1 MKQEELMRYSRHIML
16 PEIDIVGQEKLANSS
31 IGIIGLG
38 GLGSPCSIYLAASG
52 IGTMNLFDDDNVEL
66 SNLQRQII
74 FDSSD
79 VGAKKNL
86 IAKKKLL
93 NLNENIICNSFSE
106 RINKKNITKLLKDSD
121 FVIDCSD
128 NFETRKII
136 NEYCFKNDKDLI
148 SGACIGWKGQIFNF
162 NFSSSNS
169 SCYECLFEEIEE
181 EDLSCRESSIFSPL
195 AGLVGTFL
203 AIEIIK
209 NILEINNSKENFIE
223 IDSLTNVIQKRVIE
237 KNPFCKICKKK

>member
-1 MKQEELMRYSRHIML
+1 ML
-16 PEIDIVGQEKLANSS
+16 PEIDIIGQEKLANSS

-74 FDSSD
+74 FNSSD

-136 NEYCFKNDKDLI
+136 K
-148 SGACIGWKGQIFNF
+148 
-162 NFSSSNS
+162 
-169 SCYECLFEEIEE
+169 
-181 EDLSCRESSIFSPL
+181 
-195 AGLVGTFL
+195 
-203 AIEIIK
+203 
-209 NILEINNSKENFIE
+209 
-223 IDSLTNVIQKRVIE
+223 
-237 KNPFCKICKKK
+237 

>member
-1 MKQEELMRYSRHIML
+1 ML

-79 VGAKKNL
+79 IGAKKNL

-93 NLNENIICNSFSE
+93 SLNENIICNSFSE
-106 RINKKNITKLLKDSD
+106 RITKKNITKLLEDSD

-148 SGACIGWKGQIFNF
+148 SGACIGWKG
-162 NFSSSNS
+162 
-169 SCYECLFEEIEE
+169 
-181 EDLSCRESSIFSPL
+181 LSCRESSIFSPL

-223 IDSLTNVIQKRVIE
+223 IDSLTNEIQKREIK

>member
-1 MKQEELMRYSRHIML
+1 ML

-106 RINKKNITKLLKDSD
+106 RITKKNITKLLKDSD

-223 IDSLTNVIQKRVIE
+223 IDSLTNEIQKREI
-237 KNPFCKICKKK
+237 KKLSLIHI

>member
-79 VGAKKNL
+79 IGAKKNL

-106 RINKKNITKLLKDSD
+106 RITKKNITKLLKDSD

-162 NFSSSNS
+162 NFSSSKS
-169 SCYECLFEEIEE
+169 SLHAF
-181 EDLSCRESSIFSPL
+181 
-195 AGLVGTFL
+195 LVF
-203 AIEIIK
+203 AS
-209 NILEINNSKENFIE
+209 NICN
-223 IDSLTNVIQKRVIE
+223 
-237 KNPFCKICKKK
+237 KKTL

>member
-1 MKQEELMRYSRHIML
+1 ML

-79 VGAKKNL
+79 IGAKKNL

-93 NLNENIICNSFSE
+93 SLNENIICNSFSYLGCFISSE
-106 RINKKNITKLLKDSD
+106 VDLGFSRISLLTSL
-121 FVIDCSD
+121 FVS
-128 NFETRKII
+128 K
-136 NEYCFKNDKDLI
+136 
-148 SGACIGWKGQIFNF
+148 
-162 NFSSSNS
+162 FSS
-169 SCYECLFEEIEE
+169 
-181 EDLSCRESSIFSPL
+181 
-195 AGLVGTFL
+195 
-203 AIEIIK
+203 IK
-209 NILEINNSKENFIE
+209 ITI
-223 IDSLTNVIQKRVIE
+223 
-237 KNPFCKICKKK
+237 